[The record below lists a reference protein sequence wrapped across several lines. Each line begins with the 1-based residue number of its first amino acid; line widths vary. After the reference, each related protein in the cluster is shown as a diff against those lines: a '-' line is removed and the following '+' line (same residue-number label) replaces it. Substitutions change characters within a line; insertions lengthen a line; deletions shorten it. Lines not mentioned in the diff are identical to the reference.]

1 MSGVA
6 VAPASRR
13 VLRVKVKPNA
23 RDARLLQQ
31 PDGSWLAHVK
41 AAPVEGKANIA
52 LVALVAAHFGVPKSR
67 VAIRSGASG
76 RLKTIEIR

>member
-1 MSGVA
+1 MSGAA
-6 VAPASRR
+6 VASRPMQ

-23 RDARLLQQ
+23 RDARLTLQ

-41 AAPVEGKANIA
+41 AAPVEGKANAA
-52 LVALVAAHFGVPKSR
+52 LVALVAAHFGVPKAR